1 MSKKVSLFVAAIE
14 VAVDA
19 LYVIETSNVK
29 AGLKVAGVV
38 ESTSTAKVPDAVKK
52 AEKSCGE
59 VSVSAYHWAVPYSL
73 T

>member
-1 MSKKVSLFVAAIE
+1 MSLFVAAIE

-38 ESTSTAKVPDAVKK
+38 EATSIAKVVDAVKK
-52 AEKSCGE
+52 AEKSIGAGGA
-59 VSVSAYHWAVPYSL
+59 VSVI
-73 T
+73 

>member
-38 ESTSTAKVPDAVKK
+38 EATSIAKVVDAVKK
-52 AEKSCGE
+52 AEKSIGAGGA
-59 VSVSAYHWAVPYSL
+59 VSVI
-73 T
+73 